1 MWNNKSRAEAV
12 TRVRQAG
19 SGSDGIRKL
28 VGEWKLVDYDA
39 IMSDALTPEDALEI
53 ASATT
58 SRARSAPARPRWV
71 PTVGALLCFGTFL
84 LIGDAVAMPIDRA
97 ITARGVAGI
106 VVTLAFCLF
115 VSRVLRE
122 WRNGGVVPR
131 SLAEQPVRRWKRVAV
146 GWLPP
151 FVGVTLL
158 GAMPGW
164 LTIASAVIM
173 GAWMWFQLSQPR
185 AES

>member
-1 MWNNKSRAEAV
+1 
-12 TRVRQAG
+12 
-19 SGSDGIRKL
+19 
-28 VGEWKLVDYDA
+28 
-39 IMSDALTPEDALEI
+39 MSDALAPQDALDI

-58 SRARSAPARPRWV
+58 RRARSAPARPRWV
-71 PTVGALLCFGTFL
+71 PTAGALLCFCSFF

-97 ITARGVAGI
+97 ITVRGVAGI
-106 VVTLAFCLF
+106 VVTVAFGAF
-115 VSRVLRE
+115 VAWVLRE

-131 SLAEQPVRRWKRVAV
+131 SLAEQPVQRWKRVAL

-164 LTIASAVIM
+164 MTIASAVIM
-173 GAWMWFQLSQPR
+173 GAWMWFQLTQPR
-185 AES
+185 AAS